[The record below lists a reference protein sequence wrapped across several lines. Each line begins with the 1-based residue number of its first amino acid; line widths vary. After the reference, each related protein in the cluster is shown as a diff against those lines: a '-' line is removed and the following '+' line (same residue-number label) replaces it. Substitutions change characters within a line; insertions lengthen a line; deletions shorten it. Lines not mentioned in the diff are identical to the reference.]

1 MGKHKEGYAKKT
13 NGGCFATKEYNKTGG
28 PESPKS
34 DKKLL
39 LAAWLVIITDRV

>member
-13 NGGCFATKEYNKTGG
+13 NGGCFATKEYNKTSG

-39 LAAWLVIITDRV
+39 LAVWLVFIADRV